1 MQLSHF
7 HFIFRD
13 LVELKCLSSR
23 LEFSS
28 VVEVLDPG
36 DTGFIGL
43 NDFIRWIESVR
54 IDFIVE
60 FMYYVCNYMY
70 FVVYVI
76 YIVYNS
82 ICILVY
88 ILVFNEYILFYVFLS
103 LVTISILS
111 FILIF
116 FYYY

>member
-1 MQLSHF
+1 MYYLLLLLILLYYYYYYSSALKLNDNQTLRRVEAAAKFKAYDTSLDGQVQLSHF

-54 IDFIVE
+54 IDFIVDW
-60 FMYYVCNYMY
+60 MCCVDN
-70 FVVYVI
+70 
-76 YIVYNS
+76 
-82 ICILVY
+82 
-88 ILVFNEYILFYVFLS
+88 
-103 LVTISILS
+103 
-111 FILIF
+111 
-116 FYYY
+116 